1 MKISLILKHQAVK
14 TIPAAFLGMALL
26 FPLSVRAE
34 GMTADEMLF
43 HSALAAGK
51 DDGAAAEQVEE
62 KSDTGENLILLT
74 WQEDPES
81 VRYEVEIFRGLPENL
96 DRNSPLEQHLY
107 DNQRIYS
114 NQVLVDLSAF
124 PPGEAPLYW
133 RVRPIDANWQGMGPF
148 SSPMEVRSTMKV
160 VKRNA
165 PYPHV
170 YRPGNGST
178 LLYPVYSYAGNPGAA
193 KYEVEVTDAYP
204 ENTEGT
210 APSKYCVFSKTTTLS
225 NVYDDNPRI
234 GTFYWRVRGMDEN
247 GNPVGIWSLPEK
259 VRTNPEE
266 HFEVGI
272 FGDSI
277 TQGGGHLYHSPADM
291 AYSYVTYLDFP
302 AVNMGRSGD
311 TTEMMEDR
319 FERDVLPFHVKY
331 LLIMGGIND
340 LRMGA
345 DPQKVIGHLEAIQKK
360 CLEHH
365 IIPILLTIVPI
376 NPENIQKYYGDV
388 TYSGWKESVETV
400 NSWIRSQPH
409 IDTAAPFA
417 DYPVMPG
424 ELAMDGIHG
433 DWNAKQMIAGEIN
446 RHMDEFRK

>member
-1 MKISLILKHQAVK
+1 MKSVYAAALAAFCILLS
-14 TIPAAFLGMALL
+14 IPAAGQ
-26 FPLSVRAE
+26 AE
-34 GMTADEMLF
+34 TASPAPSSYEN
-43 HSALAAGK
+43 SALAAGK
-51 DDGAAAEQVEE
+51 ADGPTDSPAVQEE
-62 KSDTGENLILLT
+62 SKEKLVLLT
-74 WQEDPES
+74 WQDDPES
-81 VRYEVEIFRGLPENL
+81 VRYEVEIFRGLPSDL
-96 DRNSPLEQHLY
+96 DRNQPLEDHLY

-114 NQVLVDLSAF
+114 NKVLVDLSQF
-124 PPGEAPLYW
+124 PDGPEPLYW
-133 RVRPIDANWQGMGPF
+133 RVRPIDANWEGMGPF
-148 SSPMEVRSTMKV
+148 SSPMEVRSTMKPV
-160 VKRNA
+160 SRNA
-165 PYPHV
+165 PYPNV

-193 KYEVEVTDAYP
+193 KYEVEVTSAYP
-204 ENTEGT
+204 ENTDGT
-210 APSKYCVFSKTTTLS
+210 APSKYRVFSKITSLS

-234 GTFYWRVRGMDEN
+234 GTFYWRVRGLDEN
-247 GNPVGIWSLPEK
+247 GNAVGIWSMPEK

-266 HFEVGI
+266 HFDVGI
-272 FGDSI
+272 YGDSI

-319 FERDVLPFHVKY
+319 FDHDVLPFHVKY

-345 DPQKVIGHLEAIQKK
+345 DPNKVIGHLEAIRKK
-360 CLEHH
+360 CIEHH
-365 IIPILLTIVPI
+365 IVPILLTIVPI

-388 TYSGWKESVETV
+388 TYSGWQESVKIV
-400 NSWIRSQPH
+400 NDYIRSQPH

-417 DYPVMPG
+417 DYPVMPS

-446 RHMDEFRK
+446 RHIGEFIKK

>member
-1 MKISLILKHQAVK
+1 MSLQISKKFSGILL
-14 TIPAAFLGMALL
+14 TALL
-26 FPLSVRAE
+26 AGALTLPAFAE
-34 GMTADEMLF
+34 EGNIEDLLLQ
-43 HSALAAGK
+43 SALAAGREE
-51 DDGAAAEQVEE
+51 GAVPAQAEE
-62 KSDTGENLILLT
+62 KAGPQEKLILLT

-96 DRNSPLEQHLY
+96 DRNSPVENHLY
-107 DNQRIYS
+107 DNQRIYT
-114 NQVLVDLSAF
+114 NQVLVDLAAF

-148 SSPMEVRSTMKV
+148 SSPMEVRSTMKPV
-160 VKRNA
+160 NRNA

-170 YRPGNGST
+170 YHPGNGST

-193 KYEVEVTDAYP
+193 SYEVEVTDRYP
-204 ENTEGT
+204 ENPDGT
-210 APSKYCVFSKTTTLS
+210 APSKYRVFSKTTTLS

-247 GNPVGIWSLPEK
+247 GNPLGIWSLPEK

-319 FERDVLPFHVKY
+319 FDRDVLPFHVKY

-345 DPQKVIGHLEAIQKK
+345 DPQKVIGHLETIRKK
-360 CLEHH
+360 CEEHH
-365 IIPILLTIVPI
+365 IVPILLTIVPI

-388 TYSGWKESVETV
+388 TYSGWKESVDTV
-400 NSWIRSQPH
+400 NSWIRTQPH

-417 DYPVMPG
+417 DYSVMPG

-446 RHMDEFRK
+446 RHMGEFRK

>member
-1 MKISLILKHQAVK
+1 MNLQISKKLSGILLSALLAGAL
-14 TIPAAFLGMALL
+14 TIPAFAEEGNIEDLL
-26 FPLSVRAE
+26 LQ
-34 GMTADEMLF
+34 
-43 HSALAAGK
+43 SALAAGREE
-51 DDGAAAEQVEE
+51 GAVPAQAEE
-62 KSDTGENLILLT
+62 KAGPQEKLILLT

-96 DRNSPLEQHLY
+96 DRNSPVENHLY
-107 DNQRIYS
+107 DNQRIYT
-114 NQVLVDLSAF
+114 NQVLVDLAAF

-148 SSPMEVRSTMKV
+148 SSPMEVRSTMKPV
-160 VKRNA
+160 SRNA

-170 YRPGNGST
+170 YHPGNGST

-193 KYEVEVTDAYP
+193 SYEVEVTDRYP
-204 ENTEGT
+204 ENPDGT
-210 APSKYCVFSKTTTLS
+210 APSQYRVFSKTTTLS

-247 GNPVGIWSLPEK
+247 GNPLGIWSLPEK

-319 FERDVLPFHVKY
+319 FDRDVLPFHVKY

-345 DPQKVIGHLEAIQKK
+345 DPQKVIGHLEAIRKK
-360 CLEHH
+360 CEEHH
-365 IIPILLTIVPI
+365 IVPILLTIVPI

-388 TYSGWKESVETV
+388 TYSGWKESVDTV
-400 NSWIRSQPH
+400 NSWIRTQPH

-417 DYPVMPG
+417 DYSVMPG

-446 RHMDEFRK
+446 RHMGEFRK

>member
-1 MKISLILKHQAVK
+1 MSLQISKKFSGIL
-14 TIPAAFLGMALL
+14 LSALL
-26 FPLSVRAE
+26 AGALTFPAFAE
-34 GMTADEMLF
+34 EGNIEDLLLQ
-43 HSALAAGK
+43 SALAAGREE
-51 DDGAAAEQVEE
+51 GALPAQAEE
-62 KSDTGENLILLT
+62 KAGPQEKLILLT

-96 DRNSPLEQHLY
+96 DRNSPVENHLY
-107 DNQRIYS
+107 DNQRIYT
-114 NQVLVDLSAF
+114 NQVLVDLTAF

-148 SSPMEVRSTMKV
+148 SSPMEVRSTMKPV
-160 VKRNA
+160 SRNA

-170 YRPGNGST
+170 YHPGNGST

-193 KYEVEVTDAYP
+193 SYEVEVTDRYP
-204 ENTEGT
+204 ENPDGT
-210 APSKYCVFSKTTTLS
+210 APSKYRVFSKTTTLS

-247 GNPVGIWSLPEK
+247 GNPLGIWSLPEK

-319 FERDVLPFHVKY
+319 FDRDVLPFHVKY

-345 DPQKVIGHLEAIQKK
+345 DPQKVIGHLEAIRKK
-360 CLEHH
+360 CEEHH
-365 IIPILLTIVPI
+365 IVPILLTIVPI

-388 TYSGWKESVETV
+388 TYSGWKESVDTV
-400 NSWIRSQPH
+400 NSWIRTQPH

-417 DYPVMPG
+417 DYSVMPG

-446 RHMDEFRK
+446 RHMGEFRK

>member
-1 MKISLILKHQAVK
+1 MNLQISKKFSGILLSALLAGTL
-14 TIPAAFLGMALL
+14 TIPAFAEEGNIEDLL
-26 FPLSVRAE
+26 LQ
-34 GMTADEMLF
+34 
-43 HSALAAGK
+43 SALAAGREE
-51 DDGAAAEQVEE
+51 GAVPAQAEE
-62 KSDTGENLILLT
+62 KAGPQEKLILLT

-96 DRNSPLEQHLY
+96 DRNSPVENHLY
-107 DNQRIYS
+107 DNQRIYT
-114 NQVLVDLSAF
+114 NQVLVDLAAF

-148 SSPMEVRSTMKV
+148 SSPMEVRSTMEPV
-160 VKRNA
+160 SRNA

-170 YRPGNGST
+170 YHPGNGST

-193 KYEVEVTDAYP
+193 SYEVEVTDRYP
-204 ENTEGT
+204 ENPDGT
-210 APSKYCVFSKTTTLS
+210 APSKYRVFSKTTTLS

-247 GNPVGIWSLPEK
+247 GNPLGIWSLPEK

-319 FERDVLPFHVKY
+319 FDRDVLPFHVKY

-345 DPQKVIGHLEAIQKK
+345 DPQKVIGHLEAIRKK
-360 CLEHH
+360 CEEHH
-365 IIPILLTIVPI
+365 IVPILLTIVPI

-388 TYSGWKESVETV
+388 TYSGWKESVDTV
-400 NSWIRSQPH
+400 NSWIRTQPH

-417 DYPVMPG
+417 DYSVMPG

-446 RHMDEFRK
+446 RHMGEFRK

>member
-1 MKISLILKHQAVK
+1 MKFLISSKNSGILL
-14 TIPAAFLGMALL
+14 AAALL
-26 FPLSVRAE
+26 AGALSLPVSAE
-34 GMTADEMLF
+34 EGNIEEMLF
-43 HSALAAGK
+43 KSALAAGR
-51 DDGAAAEQVEE
+51 EE
-62 KSDTGENLILLT
+62 GENPISEEPVSPKENLILLT

-81 VRYEVEIFRGLPENL
+81 VRYEVEIFRGLPDNL
-96 DRNSPLEQHLY
+96 DRNEPVENHLY
-107 DNQRIYS
+107 DNRRIYS

-133 RVRPIDANWQGMGPF
+133 RVRPIDADWQGMGPF
-148 SSPMEVRSTMKV
+148 SSPMEVRSTMKKV
-160 VKRNA
+160 TRNA

-193 KYEVEVTDAYP
+193 KYEVEVTGAYP
-204 ENTEGT
+204 ENPDSSE
-210 APSKYCVFSKTTTLS
+210 PSQYRVFSKVTTLS

-259 VRTNPEE
+259 VRTNPDE

-319 FERDVLPFHVKY
+319 FDRDVLPFHVKY

-345 DPQKVIGHLEAIQKK
+345 DPDKVIHHLEAIRKK
-360 CLEHH
+360 CIDHH
-365 IIPILLTIVPI
+365 IVPILLTIVPI

-388 TYSGWKESVETV
+388 TYSGWKESVDTV
-400 NSWIRSQPH
+400 NSWIRTQPH

-446 RHMDEFRK
+446 RHMGEFMK

>member
-1 MKISLILKHQAVK
+1 MKFLISSKNSGILL
-14 TIPAAFLGMALL
+14 AAALL
-26 FPLSVRAE
+26 AGALSLPVSAE
-34 GMTADEMLF
+34 EGNIEEMLF
-43 HSALAAGK
+43 KSALAAGR
-51 DDGAAAEQVEE
+51 EE
-62 KSDTGENLILLT
+62 GENPISEEPVSPKENLILLT

-81 VRYEVEIFRGLPENL
+81 VRYEVEIFRGLPDNL
-96 DRNSPLEQHLY
+96 DRNEPVENHLY
-107 DNQRIYS
+107 DNRRIYS

-133 RVRPIDANWQGMGPF
+133 RVRPIDADWQGMGPF
-148 SSPMEVRSTMKV
+148 SSPMEVRSTMKKV
-160 VKRNA
+160 TRNA

-178 LLYPVYSYAGNPGAA
+178 LLYPVYSYAGNPGAV
-193 KYEVEVTDAYP
+193 KYEVEVTDQYP
-204 ENTEGT
+204 ENRDDTE
-210 APSKYCVFSKTTTLS
+210 PSKYRVFSKVTTLS

-247 GNPVGIWSLPEK
+247 GNPLGIWSLPEK
-259 VRTNPEE
+259 VRTNPDE

-319 FERDVLPFHVKY
+319 FDRDVLPFHVKY

-345 DPQKVIGHLEAIQKK
+345 DPDKVIHHLEAIRKK
-360 CLEHH
+360 CIDHH
-365 IIPILLTIVPI
+365 IVPILLTIVPI

-388 TYSGWKESVETV
+388 TYSGWKESVDTV
-400 NSWIRSQPH
+400 NSWIRTQPH

-446 RHMDEFRK
+446 RHMGEFMK

>member
-1 MKISLILKHQAVK
+1 MKSVYAAALAAFCILLS
-14 TIPAAFLGMALL
+14 IPAAGQAETA
-26 FPLSVRAE
+26 FPAPSSYE
-34 GMTADEMLF
+34 N
-43 HSALAAGK
+43 SALAAGK
-51 DDGAAAEQVEE
+51 ADGPTDSPTVREE
-62 KSDTGENLILLT
+62 SKEKLVLLT
-74 WQEDPES
+74 WQDDPES
-81 VRYEVEIFRGLPENL
+81 VRYEVEIFRGLPSDL
-96 DRNSPLEQHLY
+96 DRNQPLEDHLY

-114 NQVLVDLSAF
+114 NKVLVDLSQF
-124 PPGEAPLYW
+124 PDGPEPLYW
-133 RVRPIDANWQGMGPF
+133 RVRPIDANWEGMGPF
-148 SSPMEVRSTMKV
+148 SSPMEVRSTMKPV
-160 VKRNA
+160 SRNA
-165 PYPHV
+165 PYPNV

-193 KYEVEVTDAYP
+193 KYEVEVTSAYP

-210 APSKYCVFSKTTTLS
+210 APSKYRVFSKITSLS

-234 GTFYWRVRGMDEN
+234 GTFYWRVRGLDEN
-247 GNPVGIWSLPEK
+247 GNAVGIWSMPEK

-266 HFEVGI
+266 HFDVGI
-272 FGDSI
+272 YGDSI

-319 FERDVLPFHVKY
+319 FDHDVLPFHVKY

-345 DPQKVIGHLEAIQKK
+345 DPNKVIGHLEAIRKK
-360 CLEHH
+360 CIEHH
-365 IIPILLTIVPI
+365 ITPILLTIVPI

-388 TYSGWKESVETV
+388 TYSGWQESVKIV
-400 NSWIRSQPH
+400 NDYIKSQPH

-417 DYPVMPG
+417 DYPVMPS

-446 RHMDEFRK
+446 RHIGEFIKK

>member
-1 MKISLILKHQAVK
+1 MSLQISKKFSGILL
-14 TIPAAFLGMALL
+14 TALL
-26 FPLSVRAE
+26 AGALTFPAFAE
-34 GMTADEMLF
+34 EGNIEDLLLQ
-43 HSALAAGK
+43 SALAAGREEG
-51 DDGAAAEQVEE
+51 DVPVQAEE
-62 KSDTGENLILLT
+62 KAGPQEKLILLT

-96 DRNSPLEQHLY
+96 DRNSPVENHLY
-107 DNQRIYS
+107 DNQRIYT
-114 NQVLVDLSAF
+114 NQVLVDLAAF

-148 SSPMEVRSTMKV
+148 SSPMEVRSTMKPV
-160 VKRNA
+160 SRNA

-170 YRPGNGST
+170 YHPGNGST

-193 KYEVEVTDAYP
+193 SYEVEVTDRYP
-204 ENTEGT
+204 ENPDGT
-210 APSKYCVFSKTTTLS
+210 APSKFRVFSKTTTLS

-247 GNPVGIWSLPEK
+247 GNPLGIWSLPEK

-319 FERDVLPFHVKY
+319 FDRDVLPFHVKY

-345 DPQKVIGHLEAIQKK
+345 DPQKVIGHLEAIRKK
-360 CLEHH
+360 CEEHH
-365 IIPILLTIVPI
+365 IVPILLTIVPI

-388 TYSGWKESVETV
+388 TYSGWKESVDTV
-400 NSWIRSQPH
+400 NSWIRTQPH

-417 DYPVMPG
+417 DYSVMPG

-446 RHMDEFRK
+446 RHMGEFRK

>member
-1 MKISLILKHQAVK
+1 MKSVYAAALAAFCILLS
-14 TIPAAFLGMALL
+14 IPAAGQAETA
-26 FPLSVRAE
+26 FPAPSSYE
-34 GMTADEMLF
+34 N
-43 HSALAAGK
+43 SALAAGK
-51 DDGAAAEQVEE
+51 ADGPTDSPGVREE
-62 KSDTGENLILLT
+62 SKEKLVLLT
-74 WQEDPES
+74 WQDDPES
-81 VRYEVEIFRGLPENL
+81 VRYEVEIFRGLPSDL
-96 DRNSPLEQHLY
+96 DRNQPLEDHLY

-114 NQVLVDLSAF
+114 NKVLVDLSQF
-124 PPGEAPLYW
+124 PDGPEPLYW
-133 RVRPIDANWQGMGPF
+133 RVRPIDANWEGMGPF
-148 SSPMEVRSTMKV
+148 SSPMEVRSTMKPV
-160 VKRNA
+160 SRNA
-165 PYPHV
+165 PYPNV

-193 KYEVEVTDAYP
+193 KYEVEVTSAYP
-204 ENTEGT
+204 ENTKGT
-210 APSKYCVFSKTTTLS
+210 APSKYRVFSKITSLS

-234 GTFYWRVRGMDEN
+234 GTFYWRVRGLDEN
-247 GNPVGIWSLPEK
+247 GNAVGIWSMPEK

-266 HFEVGI
+266 HFDVGI
-272 FGDSI
+272 YGDSI

-319 FERDVLPFHVKY
+319 FDHDVLPFHVKY

-345 DPQKVIGHLEAIQKK
+345 DPNKVIGHLEAIRKK
-360 CLEHH
+360 CIEHH
-365 IIPILLTIVPI
+365 ITPILLTIVPI

-388 TYSGWKESVETV
+388 TYSGWQESVKIV
-400 NSWIRSQPH
+400 NDYIKSQPH

-417 DYPVMPG
+417 DYPVMPS

-446 RHMDEFRK
+446 RHIGEFIKK

>member
-1 MKISLILKHQAVK
+1 MKSLIGKNSSK
-14 TIPAAFLGMALL
+14 IIAAALL
-26 FPLSVRAE
+26 ALSFSLPVSAQDGSIE
-34 GMTADEMLF
+34 DQLLQ
-43 HSALAAGK
+43 SALAAGREE
-51 DDGAAAEQVEE
+51 GALPSQMEE
-62 KSDTGENLILLT
+62 KAGEQEKLILLT

-96 DRNSPLEQHLY
+96 DRNSPVENHLY
-107 DNQRIYS
+107 DNQRIYT
-114 NQVLVDLSAF
+114 NQVLVDLSTF

-133 RVRPIDANWQGMGPF
+133 RVRPIDANCEGMGPF
-148 SSPMEVRSTMKV
+148 SSPMEVRSTMKPIT
-160 VKRNA
+160 RNA

-178 LLYPVYSYAGNPGAA
+178 LLYPVYSYAGNPGAV
-193 KYEVEVTDAYP
+193 KYEVEVTDQYP
-204 ENTEGT
+204 ENRDGTE
-210 APSKYCVFSKTTTLS
+210 PSKYRVFSKETTLS

-247 GNPVGIWSLPEK
+247 GNPLGIWSLPEK

-311 TTEMMEDR
+311 TTEIMEDR
-319 FERDVLPFHVKY
+319 FDRDVLPFHVKY

-345 DPQKVIGHLEAIQKK
+345 DPQKVIGHLEAIRKK
-360 CLEHH
+360 CIEHH
-365 IIPILLTIVPI
+365 IVPILLTLPPI
-376 NPENIQKYYGDV
+376 NPSSIDKVFHEP
-388 TYSGWKESVETV
+388 TAEGWEEAFRKV
-400 NSWIRSQPH
+400 NAFIRTQPH
-409 IDTAAPFA
+409 IDTAAAFLY
-417 DYPVMPG
+417 DNLMP
-424 ELAMDGIHG
+424 EYLALDGLHG
-433 DWNAKQMIAGEIN
+433 DVEAKKRMADMIN
-446 RHMDEFRK
+446 RHIGEFVK

>member
-1 MKISLILKHQAVK
+1 MKSVYAAALAAFCILLS
-14 TIPAAFLGMALL
+14 IPAAGQAETA
-26 FPLSVRAE
+26 FPAPSSYE
-34 GMTADEMLF
+34 N
-43 HSALAAGK
+43 SALAAGK
-51 DDGAAAEQVEE
+51 ADGPTDSPGVREE
-62 KSDTGENLILLT
+62 SKEKLVLLT
-74 WQEDPES
+74 WQDDPES
-81 VRYEVEIFRGLPENL
+81 VRYEVEIFRGLPSDL
-96 DRNSPLEQHLY
+96 DRNQPLEDHLY

-114 NQVLVDLSAF
+114 NKVLVDLSQF
-124 PPGEAPLYW
+124 PDGPEPLYW
-133 RVRPIDANWQGMGPF
+133 RVRPIDANWEGMGPF
-148 SSPMEVRSTMKV
+148 SSPMEVRSTMKPV
-160 VKRNA
+160 SRNA
-165 PYPHV
+165 PYPNV

-193 KYEVEVTDAYP
+193 KYEVEVTSAYP

-210 APSKYCVFSKTTTLS
+210 APSKYRVFSKITSLS

-234 GTFYWRVRGMDEN
+234 GTFYWRVRGLDEN
-247 GNPVGIWSLPEK
+247 GNAVGIWSMPEK

-266 HFEVGI
+266 HFDVGI

-319 FERDVLPFHVKY
+319 FDRDVLPFHVKY

-345 DPQKVIGHLEAIQKK
+345 DPQKVIGHLEAIRKK
-360 CLEHH
+360 CIEHH
-365 IIPILLTIVPI
+365 IVPILLTIVPI

-388 TYSGWKESVETV
+388 TYSGWKESVDTV
-400 NSWIRSQPH
+400 NSWIRTQPH

-446 RHMDEFRK
+446 RHIGEFMK

>member
-1 MKISLILKHQAVK
+1 MKSLTGKNPSKI
-14 TIPAAFLGMALL
+14 IAAALL
-26 FPLSVRAE
+26 ALSFSLPVSAQDGSIE
-34 GMTADEMLF
+34 DQLLQ
-43 HSALAAGK
+43 SALAAGREE
-51 DDGAAAEQVEE
+51 GAPPSQIEE
-62 KSDTGENLILLT
+62 KTGPQEKLILLT

-96 DRNSPLEQHLY
+96 DRNSPVENHLY
-107 DNQRIYS
+107 DNQRIYT
-114 NQVLVDLSAF
+114 NQVLVDLSTF

-133 RVRPIDANWQGMGPF
+133 RVRPIDANWEGMGPF
-148 SSPMEVRSTMKV
+148 SSPMEVRSTMKPIT
-160 VKRNA
+160 RNA

-178 LLYPVYSYAGNPGAA
+178 LLYPVYSYAGNPGAV
-193 KYEVEVTDAYP
+193 KYEVEVTDHRDG
-204 ENTEGT
+204 TE
-210 APSKYCVFSKTTTLS
+210 PSKYRVFSKETTLS

-247 GNPVGIWSLPEK
+247 GNPLGIWSLPEK

-319 FERDVLPFHVKY
+319 FDRDVLPFHVKY

-345 DPQKVIGHLEAIQKK
+345 DPQKVIGHLETIRKK
-360 CLEHH
+360 CIEHH
-365 IIPILLTIVPI
+365 IVPILLTIVPI

-388 TYSGWKESVETV
+388 TYSGWKESVDTV
-400 NSWIRSQPH
+400 NSWIRTQPH

-446 RHMDEFRK
+446 RHMGEFMK

>member
-1 MKISLILKHQAVK
+1 MSLQISKKFSEIL
-14 TIPAAFLGMALL
+14 LSALL
-26 FPLSVRAE
+26 AGALTLPAFAE
-34 GMTADEMLF
+34 EGNIEDLLLQ
-43 HSALAAGK
+43 SALAAGREE
-51 DDGAAAEQVEE
+51 GAVPAQAEE
-62 KSDTGENLILLT
+62 KAGPQEKLILLT

-81 VRYEVEIFRGLPENL
+81 VRYEVEIFQGLPENL
-96 DRNSPLEQHLY
+96 DRNSPVENHLY
-107 DNQRIYS
+107 DNQRIYT
-114 NQVLVDLSAF
+114 NQVLVDLAAF

-148 SSPMEVRSTMKV
+148 SSPMEVRSTMKPV
-160 VKRNA
+160 SRNA

-170 YRPGNGST
+170 YHPGNGST

-193 KYEVEVTDAYP
+193 SYEVEVTNRYP
-204 ENTEGT
+204 ENPDGT
-210 APSKYCVFSKTTTLS
+210 APSKYRVFSKTTTLS

-247 GNPVGIWSLPEK
+247 GNPLGIWSLPEK

-291 AYSYVTYLDFP
+291 AYSYVTYLNFP

-319 FERDVLPFHVKY
+319 FDRDVLPFHVKY

-345 DPQKVIGHLEAIQKK
+345 DPQKVIGHLEAIRKK
-360 CLEHH
+360 CEEHH
-365 IIPILLTIVPI
+365 IVPILLTIVPI

-388 TYSGWKESVETV
+388 TYSGWKESVDTV
-400 NSWIRSQPH
+400 NSWIRTQPH

-417 DYPVMPG
+417 DYSVMPG

-446 RHMDEFRK
+446 RHMGEFRK

>member
-1 MKISLILKHQAVK
+1 MSLQISKKFSGIL
-14 TIPAAFLGMALL
+14 LSALL
-26 FPLSVRAE
+26 AGALTFPAFAE
-34 GMTADEMLF
+34 EGNIEDLLLQ
-43 HSALAAGK
+43 SALVAGREEG
-51 DDGAAAEQVEE
+51 DVPVQAEE
-62 KSDTGENLILLT
+62 KAGPQEKLILLT

-96 DRNSPLEQHLY
+96 DRNSPVENHLY
-107 DNQRIYS
+107 DNQRIYT
-114 NQVLVDLSAF
+114 NQVLVDLAAF

-148 SSPMEVRSTMKV
+148 SSPMEVRSTMKPV
-160 VKRNA
+160 SRNA

-170 YRPGNGST
+170 YHPGNGST

-193 KYEVEVTDAYP
+193 SYEVEVTDRYP
-204 ENTEGT
+204 ENPDGT
-210 APSKYCVFSKTTTLS
+210 APSKYRVFSKTTTLS

-247 GNPVGIWSLPEK
+247 GNPLGIWSLPEK

-319 FERDVLPFHVKY
+319 FDRDVLPFHVKY

-345 DPQKVIGHLEAIQKK
+345 DPQKVIGHLEAIRKK
-360 CLEHH
+360 CEEHH
-365 IIPILLTIVPI
+365 IVPILLTIVPI

-388 TYSGWKESVETV
+388 TYSGWKESVDTV
-400 NSWIRSQPH
+400 NSWIRTQPH

-417 DYPVMPG
+417 DYSVMPG

-446 RHMDEFRK
+446 RHMGEFRK

>member
-1 MKISLILKHQAVK
+1 MSLQISKKLSGILLSALLAGAL
-14 TIPAAFLGMALL
+14 TIPAFAEEGNIEDLL
-26 FPLSVRAE
+26 LQ
-34 GMTADEMLF
+34 
-43 HSALAAGK
+43 SALAAGREE
-51 DDGAAAEQVEE
+51 GAVPAQAEE
-62 KSDTGENLILLT
+62 KAGPQEKLILLT

-96 DRNSPLEQHLY
+96 DRNSPVENHLY
-107 DNQRIYS
+107 DNQRIYT
-114 NQVLVDLSAF
+114 NQVLVDLAAF

-148 SSPMEVRSTMKV
+148 SSPMEVRSTMKPV
-160 VKRNA
+160 SRNA

-170 YRPGNGST
+170 YHPGNGST

-193 KYEVEVTDAYP
+193 SYEVEVTDRYP
-204 ENTEGT
+204 ENPDGT
-210 APSKYCVFSKTTTLS
+210 APSKYRVFSKTTTLS

-247 GNPVGIWSLPEK
+247 GNPLGIWSLPEK

-319 FERDVLPFHVKY
+319 FDRDVLPFHVKY

-345 DPQKVIGHLEAIQKK
+345 DPQKVIGHLEAIRKK
-360 CLEHH
+360 CEEHH
-365 IIPILLTIVPI
+365 IVPILLTIVPI

-388 TYSGWKESVETV
+388 TYSGWKESVDTV
-400 NSWIRSQPH
+400 NSWIRTQPH

-417 DYPVMPG
+417 DYSVMPG

-446 RHMDEFRK
+446 RHMGEFRK

>member
-1 MKISLILKHQAVK
+1 MNLQISKKFSGIL
-14 TIPAAFLGMALL
+14 LSALL
-26 FPLSVRAE
+26 AGALTLPAFAE
-34 GMTADEMLF
+34 EGNIEDLLLQ
-43 HSALAAGK
+43 SALAAGREE
-51 DDGAAAEQVEE
+51 GAVPAQTEE
-62 KSDTGENLILLT
+62 KAGPQEKLILLT

-96 DRNSPLEQHLY
+96 DRNSPVENRLY
-107 DNQRIYS
+107 DNQRIYT
-114 NQVLVDLSAF
+114 NQVLVDLAAF

-148 SSPMEVRSTMKV
+148 SSPMEVRSTMKPV
-160 VKRNA
+160 SRNA

-170 YRPGNGST
+170 YHPGNGST

-193 KYEVEVTDAYP
+193 SYEVEVTDRYP
-204 ENTEGT
+204 ENPDGT
-210 APSKYCVFSKTTTLS
+210 APSKYRVFSKTTTLS

-247 GNPVGIWSLPEK
+247 GTPLGIWSLPEK

-319 FERDVLPFHVKY
+319 FDRDVLPFHVKY

-345 DPQKVIGHLEAIQKK
+345 DPQKVIGHLEAIRKK
-360 CLEHH
+360 CEEHH
-365 IIPILLTIVPI
+365 IVPILLTIVPI

-388 TYSGWKESVETV
+388 TYSGWKESVDTV
-400 NSWIRSQPH
+400 NSWIRTQPH

-417 DYPVMPG
+417 DYSVMPG

-446 RHMDEFRK
+446 RHMGEFRK

>member
-1 MKISLILKHQAVK
+1 MKFLISSKNSGILL
-14 TIPAAFLGMALL
+14 AAALL
-26 FPLSVRAE
+26 AGALSLPVSAE
-34 GMTADEMLF
+34 EGNIEEMLF
-43 HSALAAGK
+43 KSALAAGR
-51 DDGAAAEQVEE
+51 EE
-62 KSDTGENLILLT
+62 GENPVSEEPVSPKENLILLT

-81 VRYEVEIFRGLPENL
+81 VRYEVEIFRGLPDNL
-96 DRNSPLEQHLY
+96 DRNEPVENHLY
-107 DNQRIYS
+107 DNRRIYS

-133 RVRPIDANWQGMGPF
+133 RVRPIDADWQGMGPF
-148 SSPMEVRSTMKV
+148 SSPMEVRSTMKKV
-160 VKRNA
+160 TRNA

-170 YRPGNGST
+170 YSPGNGST

-193 KYEVEVTDAYP
+193 KYEVEVTGAYP
-204 ENTEGT
+204 ENPDSSE
-210 APSKYCVFSKTTTLS
+210 PSKYRVFSKVTTLS

-259 VRTNPEE
+259 VRTNPDE

-319 FERDVLPFHVKY
+319 FDRDVLPFHVKY

-345 DPQKVIGHLEAIQKK
+345 DPDKVIHHLEAIRKK
-360 CLEHH
+360 CIDHH
-365 IIPILLTIVPI
+365 IVPILLTIVPI

-388 TYSGWKESVETV
+388 TYSGWKESVDTV
-400 NSWIRSQPH
+400 NSWIRTQPH

-446 RHMDEFRK
+446 RHMGEFMK

>member
-1 MKISLILKHQAVK
+1 MNLQISKKFSGILLSALLAGTL
-14 TIPAAFLGMALL
+14 TIPAFAEEGNIEDLL
-26 FPLSVRAE
+26 LQ
-34 GMTADEMLF
+34 
-43 HSALAAGK
+43 SALAAGREE
-51 DDGAAAEQVEE
+51 GAVPAQAEE
-62 KSDTGENLILLT
+62 KAGPQEKLILLT

-96 DRNSPLEQHLY
+96 DRNSPVENHLY
-107 DNQRIYS
+107 DNQRIYT
-114 NQVLVDLSAF
+114 NQVLVDLAAF

-148 SSPMEVRSTMKV
+148 SSPMEVRSTMKPV
-160 VKRNA
+160 SRNA

-170 YRPGNGST
+170 YHPGNGST

-193 KYEVEVTDAYP
+193 SYEVEVTDRYP
-204 ENTEGT
+204 ENPDGT
-210 APSKYCVFSKTTTLS
+210 APSKYRVFSKTTTLS

-247 GNPVGIWSLPEK
+247 GNSLGIWSLPEK

-319 FERDVLPFHVKY
+319 FDRDVLPFHVKY

-345 DPQKVIGHLEAIQKK
+345 DPQKVIGHLEAIRKK
-360 CLEHH
+360 CEEHH
-365 IIPILLTIVPI
+365 IVPILLTIVPI

-388 TYSGWKESVETV
+388 TYSGWKESVDTV
-400 NSWIRSQPH
+400 NSWIRTQPH

-417 DYPVMPG
+417 DYSVMPG

-446 RHMDEFRK
+446 RHMGEFRK

>member
-1 MKISLILKHQAVK
+1 MKFLISSKNSGILL
-14 TIPAAFLGMALL
+14 AAALL
-26 FPLSVRAE
+26 AGALSLPVSAE
-34 GMTADEMLF
+34 EGNIEEMLF
-43 HSALAAGK
+43 KSALAAGR
-51 DDGAAAEQVEE
+51 EE
-62 KSDTGENLILLT
+62 GENPVSEEPVSPKENLILLT

-81 VRYEVEIFRGLPENL
+81 VRYEVEIFRGLPDNL
-96 DRNSPLEQHLY
+96 DRNEPVENHLY
-107 DNQRIYS
+107 DNRRIYS

-133 RVRPIDANWQGMGPF
+133 RVRPIDADWQGMGPF
-148 SSPMEVRSTMKV
+148 SSPMEVRSTMKKV
-160 VKRNA
+160 TRNA

-193 KYEVEVTDAYP
+193 KYEVEVTGAYP
-204 ENTEGT
+204 ENPDSSE
-210 APSKYCVFSKTTTLS
+210 PSKYRVFSKVTTLS

-259 VRTNPEE
+259 VRTNPDE

-319 FERDVLPFHVKY
+319 FDRDVLPFHVKY

-345 DPQKVIGHLEAIQKK
+345 DPDKVIHHLEAIRKK
-360 CLEHH
+360 CIDHH
-365 IIPILLTIVPI
+365 IVPILLTIVPI

-388 TYSGWKESVETV
+388 TYSGWKESVDTV
-400 NSWIRSQPH
+400 NSWIRTQPH

-446 RHMDEFRK
+446 RHMGEFMK

>member
-1 MKISLILKHQAVK
+1 MSLQISKKFSGILLTAILAGAL
-14 TIPAAFLGMALL
+14 TFPAFAEEGNIEDLL
-26 FPLSVRAE
+26 LQ
-34 GMTADEMLF
+34 
-43 HSALAAGK
+43 SALAAGREE
-51 DDGAAAEQVEE
+51 GALPAQAEE
-62 KSDTGENLILLT
+62 KAGPQEKLILLT

-96 DRNSPLEQHLY
+96 DRNSPVENHLY
-107 DNQRIYS
+107 DNQRIYT
-114 NQVLVDLSAF
+114 NQVLVDLAAF

-148 SSPMEVRSTMKV
+148 SSPLEVRSTMKPV
-160 VKRNA
+160 SRNA

-170 YRPGNGST
+170 YHPGNGST

-193 KYEVEVTDAYP
+193 SYEVEVTDRYP
-204 ENTEGT
+204 ENPDGT
-210 APSKYCVFSKTTTLS
+210 APSKYRVFSKTTTLS

-247 GNPVGIWSLPEK
+247 GNPLGIWSLPEK

-319 FERDVLPFHVKY
+319 FDRDVLPFHVKY

-345 DPQKVIGHLEAIQKK
+345 DPQKVIGHLEAIRKK
-360 CLEHH
+360 CEEHH
-365 IIPILLTIVPI
+365 IVPILLTIVPI

-388 TYSGWKESVETV
+388 TYSGWKESVDTV
-400 NSWIRSQPH
+400 NSWIRTQPH

-417 DYPVMPG
+417 DYSVMPG

-446 RHMDEFRK
+446 RHMGEFRK

>member
-1 MKISLILKHQAVK
+1 MKSVYAAALAAFCILLS
-14 TIPAAFLGMALL
+14 IPAAGQ
-26 FPLSVRAE
+26 AE
-34 GMTADEMLF
+34 TASPAPSSYEN
-43 HSALAAGK
+43 SALAAGK
-51 DDGAAAEQVEE
+51 ADGPTDSPTVREE
-62 KSDTGENLILLT
+62 SKEKLVLLT
-74 WQEDPES
+74 WQDDPES
-81 VRYEVEIFRGLPENL
+81 VRYEVEIFRGLPSDL
-96 DRNSPLEQHLY
+96 DRNQPLEDHLY

-114 NQVLVDLSAF
+114 NKVLVDLSQF
-124 PPGEAPLYW
+124 PDGPEPLYW
-133 RVRPIDANWQGMGPF
+133 RVRPIDANWEGMGPF
-148 SSPMEVRSTMKV
+148 SSPMEVRSTMKPV
-160 VKRNA
+160 SRNA
-165 PYPHV
+165 PYPNV

-193 KYEVEVTDAYP
+193 KYEVEVTSAYP

-210 APSKYCVFSKTTTLS
+210 APSKYRVFSKITSLS

-234 GTFYWRVRGMDEN
+234 GTFYWRVRGLDEN
-247 GNPVGIWSLPEK
+247 GNAVGIWSMPEK

-266 HFEVGI
+266 HFDVGI
-272 FGDSI
+272 YGDSI

-319 FERDVLPFHVKY
+319 FDHDVLPFHVKY

-345 DPQKVIGHLEAIQKK
+345 DPNKVIGHLEAIRKK
-360 CLEHH
+360 CIEHH
-365 IIPILLTIVPI
+365 ITPILLTIVPI

-388 TYSGWKESVETV
+388 TYSGWQESVKIV
-400 NSWIRSQPH
+400 NDYIRSQPH

-417 DYPVMPG
+417 DYPVMPS

-446 RHMDEFRK
+446 RHIGEFIKK

>member
-1 MKISLILKHQAVK
+1 MSLQISKKFSEIL
-14 TIPAAFLGMALL
+14 LSALL
-26 FPLSVRAE
+26 AGALTLPAFAE
-34 GMTADEMLF
+34 EGNIEDLLLQ
-43 HSALAAGK
+43 SALAAGREE
-51 DDGAAAEQVEE
+51 GAVPAQAEE
-62 KSDTGENLILLT
+62 KAGPQEKLILLT

-96 DRNSPLEQHLY
+96 DRNSPVENHLY
-107 DNQRIYS
+107 DNQRIYT
-114 NQVLVDLSAF
+114 NQVLVDLAAF

-148 SSPMEVRSTMKV
+148 SSPMEVRSTMKPV
-160 VKRNA
+160 NRNA

-170 YRPGNGST
+170 YHPGNGST

-193 KYEVEVTDAYP
+193 SYEVEVTDRYP
-204 ENTEGT
+204 ENPDGT
-210 APSKYCVFSKTTTLS
+210 APSKYRVFSKTTTLS

-247 GNPVGIWSLPEK
+247 GNPLGIWSLPEK

-319 FERDVLPFHVKY
+319 FDRDVLPFHVKY

-345 DPQKVIGHLEAIQKK
+345 DPQKVIGHLEAIRKK
-360 CLEHH
+360 CEEHH

-388 TYSGWKESVETV
+388 TYSGWKESVDTV
-400 NSWIRSQPH
+400 NSWIRTQPH

-417 DYPVMPG
+417 DYSVMPG

-446 RHMDEFRK
+446 RHMGEFRK

>member
-1 MKISLILKHQAVK
+1 MSLQISKKFSGILLSALLAGAL
-14 TIPAAFLGMALL
+14 TIPAFAEEGNIEDLL
-26 FPLSVRAE
+26 LQ
-34 GMTADEMLF
+34 
-43 HSALAAGK
+43 SALAAGREE
-51 DDGAAAEQVEE
+51 GAVPAQAEE
-62 KSDTGENLILLT
+62 KAGPQEKLILLT

-96 DRNSPLEQHLY
+96 DRNSPVENHLY
-107 DNQRIYS
+107 DNQRIYT
-114 NQVLVDLSAF
+114 NQVLVDLAAF

-148 SSPMEVRSTMKV
+148 SSPMEVRSTMKPV
-160 VKRNA
+160 SRNA

-170 YRPGNGST
+170 YHPGNGST

-193 KYEVEVTDAYP
+193 RYEVEVTDRYP
-204 ENTEGT
+204 ENPDGT
-210 APSKYCVFSKTTTLS
+210 APSKYRVFSKTTTLS

-247 GNPVGIWSLPEK
+247 GNPLGIWSLPEK

-319 FERDVLPFHVKY
+319 FDRDVLPFHVKY

-345 DPQKVIGHLEAIQKK
+345 DPQKVIGHLEAIRKK
-360 CLEHH
+360 CEEHH
-365 IIPILLTIVPI
+365 IVPILLTIVPI

-388 TYSGWKESVETV
+388 TYSGWKESVDTV
-400 NSWIRSQPH
+400 NSWIRTQPH

-417 DYPVMPG
+417 DYSVMPG

-446 RHMDEFRK
+446 RHMGEFRK

>member
-1 MKISLILKHQAVK
+1 MKSVYAAALAALCILLS
-14 TIPAAFLGMALL
+14 IPAAGQ
-26 FPLSVRAE
+26 AE
-34 GMTADEMLF
+34 TPSPAASSYEN
-43 HSALAAGK
+43 SALAAGK
-51 DDGAAAEQVEE
+51 ADGPSDSPAAPEE
-62 KSDTGENLILLT
+62 SREKLVLLT
-74 WQEDPES
+74 WQDDPES
-81 VRYEVEIFRGLPENL
+81 VRYEVEIFRGLPSDL
-96 DRNSPLEQHLY
+96 DRNQPLEDHLY

-114 NQVLVDLSAF
+114 NKVLVDLSQF
-124 PPGEAPLYW
+124 PDGPEPLYW
-133 RVRPIDANWQGMGPF
+133 RVRPIDANWEGMGPF
-148 SSPMEVRSTMKV
+148 SSPMEVRSTMKPV
-160 VKRNA
+160 SRNA
-165 PYPHV
+165 PYPNV

-193 KYEVEVTDAYP
+193 KYEVEVTSAYP

-210 APSKYCVFSKTTTLS
+210 APSKYRVFSKITSLS

-234 GTFYWRVRGMDEN
+234 GTFYWRVRGLDEN
-247 GNPVGIWSLPEK
+247 GNAIGIWSMPEK

-266 HFEVGI
+266 HFDVGI
-272 FGDSI
+272 YGDSI

-319 FERDVLPFHVKY
+319 FDHDVLPFHVKY

-345 DPQKVIGHLEAIQKK
+345 DPNKVIGHLEAIRKK
-360 CLEHH
+360 CIEHH
-365 IIPILLTIVPI
+365 ITPILLTIVPI

-388 TYSGWKESVETV
+388 TYSGWKESVDTV
-400 NSWIRSQPH
+400 NSWIRTQPH

-446 RHMDEFRK
+446 RHMGEFMK

>member
-1 MKISLILKHQAVK
+1 MSLQISKKLSGILL
-14 TIPAAFLGMALL
+14 TALL
-26 FPLSVRAE
+26 AGTLTLPAFAE
-34 GMTADEMLF
+34 EGNIEDLLLQ
-43 HSALAAGK
+43 SALAAGREE
-51 DDGAAAEQVEE
+51 GAVPAQAEE
-62 KSDTGENLILLT
+62 KAGPQEKLILLT

-96 DRNSPLEQHLY
+96 DRNSPVENRLY
-107 DNQRIYS
+107 DNQRIYT
-114 NQVLVDLSAF
+114 NQVLVDLAAF

-148 SSPMEVRSTMKV
+148 SSPMEVRSTMKPV
-160 VKRNA
+160 SRNA

-170 YRPGNGST
+170 YHPGNGST

-193 KYEVEVTDAYP
+193 SYEVEVTDRYP
-204 ENTEGT
+204 ENPDGT
-210 APSKYCVFSKTTTLS
+210 APSKYRVFSKTTTLS

-247 GNPVGIWSLPEK
+247 GNPLGIWSLPEK

-319 FERDVLPFHVKY
+319 FDRDVLPFHVKY

-345 DPQKVIGHLEAIQKK
+345 DPQKVIGHLEAIRKK
-360 CLEHH
+360 CEEHH
-365 IIPILLTIVPI
+365 IVPILLTIVPI

-388 TYSGWKESVETV
+388 TYSGWKESVDTV
-400 NSWIRSQPH
+400 NSWIRTQPH

-417 DYPVMPG
+417 DYSVMPG

-446 RHMDEFRK
+446 RHMGEFRK

>member
-1 MKISLILKHQAVK
+1 MKSVYAAALAAFCILLS
-14 TIPAAFLGMALL
+14 IPAAGQAETA
-26 FPLSVRAE
+26 FPAPSSYE
-34 GMTADEMLF
+34 N
-43 HSALAAGK
+43 SALAAGK
-51 DDGAAAEQVEE
+51 ADGPTDSPAVREE
-62 KSDTGENLILLT
+62 SKEKLVLLT
-74 WQEDPES
+74 WQDDPES
-81 VRYEVEIFRGLPENL
+81 VRYEVEIFRGLPSDL
-96 DRNSPLEQHLY
+96 DRNQPLEDHLY

-114 NQVLVDLSAF
+114 NKVLVDLSQF
-124 PPGEAPLYW
+124 PDGPEPLYW
-133 RVRPIDANWQGMGPF
+133 RVRPIDANWEGMGPF
-148 SSPMEVRSTMKV
+148 SSPMEVRSTMKPV
-160 VKRNA
+160 SRNA
-165 PYPHV
+165 PYPNV

-193 KYEVEVTDAYP
+193 KYEVEVTSAYP

-210 APSKYCVFSKTTTLS
+210 APSKYRVFSKITSLS

-234 GTFYWRVRGMDEN
+234 GTFYWRVRGLDEN
-247 GNPVGIWSLPEK
+247 GNAVGIWSMPEK

-266 HFEVGI
+266 HFDVGI
-272 FGDSI
+272 YGDSI

-319 FERDVLPFHVKY
+319 FDHDVLPFHVKY

-345 DPQKVIGHLEAIQKK
+345 DPNKVIGHLEAIRKK
-360 CLEHH
+360 CIEHH
-365 IIPILLTIVPI
+365 ITPILLTIVPI

-388 TYSGWKESVETV
+388 TYSGWQESVKIV
-400 NSWIRSQPH
+400 NDYIKSQPH

-417 DYPVMPG
+417 DYPVMPS

-446 RHMDEFRK
+446 RHIGEFIKK

>member
-1 MKISLILKHQAVK
+1 MSLQISKKFSGIL
-14 TIPAAFLGMALL
+14 LSALL
-26 FPLSVRAE
+26 AGALTLPAFAE
-34 GMTADEMLF
+34 EGNIEDLLLQ
-43 HSALAAGK
+43 SALAAGREE
-51 DDGAAAEQVEE
+51 GAVPTQAEE
-62 KSDTGENLILLT
+62 KAGPQEKLILLT

-96 DRNSPLEQHLY
+96 DRNSPVENHLY
-107 DNQRIYS
+107 DNQRIYT
-114 NQVLVDLSAF
+114 NQVLVDLAAF

-148 SSPMEVRSTMKV
+148 SSPMEVRSTMKPV
-160 VKRNA
+160 SRNA

-170 YRPGNGST
+170 YHPGNGST

-193 KYEVEVTDAYP
+193 SYEVEVTNRYP
-204 ENTEGT
+204 ENPDGT
-210 APSKYCVFSKTTTLS
+210 APSKYRVFSKTTTLS

-247 GNPVGIWSLPEK
+247 GNPLGIWSLPEK

-319 FERDVLPFHVKY
+319 FDRDVLPFHVKY

-345 DPQKVIGHLEAIQKK
+345 DPQKVIGHLEAIRKK
-360 CLEHH
+360 CEEHH
-365 IIPILLTIVPI
+365 IVPILLTIVPI

-388 TYSGWKESVETV
+388 TYSGWKESVDTV
-400 NSWIRSQPH
+400 NSWIRTQPH

-417 DYPVMPG
+417 DYSVMPG

-446 RHMDEFRK
+446 RHMGEFRK

>member
-1 MKISLILKHQAVK
+1 MNLQISKKFSGIL
-14 TIPAAFLGMALL
+14 LSALL
-26 FPLSVRAE
+26 AGTLTLPAFAE
-34 GMTADEMLF
+34 EGNIEDLLLQ
-43 HSALAAGK
+43 SALAAGREE
-51 DDGAAAEQVEE
+51 GAVPAQAEE
-62 KSDTGENLILLT
+62 KAGPQEKLILLT

-96 DRNSPLEQHLY
+96 DRNSPVENRLY
-107 DNQRIYS
+107 DNQRIYT
-114 NQVLVDLSAF
+114 NQVLVDLAAF

-148 SSPMEVRSTMKV
+148 SSPMEVRSTMKPV
-160 VKRNA
+160 SRNA

-170 YRPGNGST
+170 YHPGNGST

-193 KYEVEVTDAYP
+193 SYEVEVTDRYP
-204 ENTEGT
+204 ENPDGT
-210 APSKYCVFSKTTTLS
+210 APSKYRVFSKTTTLS

-247 GNPVGIWSLPEK
+247 GNPLGIWSLPEK

-319 FERDVLPFHVKY
+319 FDRDVLPFHVKY

-345 DPQKVIGHLEAIQKK
+345 DPQKVIGHLEAIRKK
-360 CLEHH
+360 CEEHH
-365 IIPILLTIVPI
+365 IVPILLTIVPI

-388 TYSGWKESVETV
+388 TYSGWKESVDTV
-400 NSWIRSQPH
+400 NSWIRTQPH

-417 DYPVMPG
+417 DYSVMPG

-446 RHMDEFRK
+446 RHMGEFRK

>member
-1 MKISLILKHQAVK
+1 MSLQISKKFSGILLTAILAGAL
-14 TIPAAFLGMALL
+14 TFPAFAEEGNIEDLL
-26 FPLSVRAE
+26 LQ
-34 GMTADEMLF
+34 
-43 HSALAAGK
+43 SALAAGREE
-51 DDGAAAEQVEE
+51 GAVPAQAEE
-62 KSDTGENLILLT
+62 KAGPQEKLILLT

-96 DRNSPLEQHLY
+96 DRNSPVENHLY
-107 DNQRIYS
+107 DNQRIYT
-114 NQVLVDLSAF
+114 NQVLVDLAAF

-148 SSPMEVRSTMKV
+148 SSPMEVRSTMKPV
-160 VKRNA
+160 SRNA

-170 YRPGNGST
+170 YHPGNGST

-193 KYEVEVTDAYP
+193 SYEVEVTDRYP
-204 ENTEGT
+204 ENPDGT
-210 APSKYCVFSKTTTLS
+210 APSKYRVFSKTTTLS

-247 GNPVGIWSLPEK
+247 GNPLGIWSLPEK

-319 FERDVLPFHVKY
+319 FDRDVLPFHVKY

-345 DPQKVIGHLEAIQKK
+345 DPQKVIGHLEAIRKK
-360 CLEHH
+360 CEEHH
-365 IIPILLTIVPI
+365 IVPILLTIVPI

-388 TYSGWKESVETV
+388 TYSGWKESVDTV
-400 NSWIRSQPH
+400 NSWIRTQPH

-417 DYPVMPG
+417 DYSVMPG

-446 RHMDEFRK
+446 RHMGEFRK

>member
-1 MKISLILKHQAVK
+1 MILQISKKFSEIL
-14 TIPAAFLGMALL
+14 LSALL
-26 FPLSVRAE
+26 AGALTLPAFAE
-34 GMTADEMLF
+34 EGNIEDLLLQ
-43 HSALAAGK
+43 SALAAGREE
-51 DDGAAAEQVEE
+51 GAVPAQAEE
-62 KSDTGENLILLT
+62 KAGPQEKLILLT

-96 DRNSPLEQHLY
+96 DRNSPVENHLY
-107 DNQRIYS
+107 DNQRIYT
-114 NQVLVDLSAF
+114 NQVLVDLAAF

-148 SSPMEVRSTMKV
+148 SSPMEVRSTMKPV
-160 VKRNA
+160 SRNA

-170 YRPGNGST
+170 YHPGNGST

-193 KYEVEVTDAYP
+193 SYEVEVTDRYP
-204 ENTEGT
+204 ENPDGT
-210 APSKYCVFSKTTTLS
+210 APSKYRVFSKTTTLS

-247 GNPVGIWSLPEK
+247 GNPLGIWSLPEK

-319 FERDVLPFHVKY
+319 FDRDVLPFHVKY

-345 DPQKVIGHLEAIQKK
+345 DPQKVIGHLEAIRKK
-360 CLEHH
+360 CEEHH
-365 IIPILLTIVPI
+365 IVPILLTIVPI

-388 TYSGWKESVETV
+388 TYSGWKESVDTV
-400 NSWIRSQPH
+400 NSWIRTQPH

-417 DYPVMPG
+417 DYSVMPG

-446 RHMDEFRK
+446 RHMGEFRKQ

>member
-1 MKISLILKHQAVK
+1 MKSVYAAALAALCILLS
-14 TIPAAFLGMALL
+14 IPAAGQ
-26 FPLSVRAE
+26 AE
-34 GMTADEMLF
+34 TPSPAASSYEN
-43 HSALAAGK
+43 SALAAGK
-51 DDGAAAEQVEE
+51 ADGPSDSPAAPEE
-62 KSDTGENLILLT
+62 SREKLVLLT
-74 WQEDPES
+74 WQDDPES
-81 VRYEVEIFRGLPENL
+81 VRYEVEIFRGLPSDL
-96 DRNSPLEQHLY
+96 DRNQPLEDHLY

-114 NQVLVDLSAF
+114 NKVLVDLSQF
-124 PPGEAPLYW
+124 PDGPEPLYW
-133 RVRPIDANWQGMGPF
+133 RVRPIDANWEGMGPF
-148 SSPMEVRSTMKV
+148 SSPMEVRSTMKPV
-160 VKRNA
+160 SRNA
-165 PYPHV
+165 PYPNV

-193 KYEVEVTDAYP
+193 KYEVEVTSAYP

-210 APSKYCVFSKTTTLS
+210 APSKYRVFSKITSLS
-225 NVYDDNPRI
+225 TVYDDNPRI
-234 GTFYWRVRGMDEN
+234 GTFYWRVRGLDEN
-247 GNPVGIWSLPEK
+247 GNAIGIWSMPEK

-266 HFEVGI
+266 HFDVGI
-272 FGDSI
+272 YGDSI

-319 FERDVLPFHVKY
+319 FDHDVLPFHVKY

-345 DPQKVIGHLEAIQKK
+345 DPNKVIGHLEAIRKK
-360 CLEHH
+360 CIEHH
-365 IIPILLTIVPI
+365 ITPILLTIVPI

-388 TYSGWKESVETV
+388 TYSGWKESVDTV
-400 NSWIRSQPH
+400 NSWIRTQPH

-446 RHMDEFRK
+446 RHMGEFMK

>member
-1 MKISLILKHQAVK
+1 MKFLISSKNSGILL
-14 TIPAAFLGMALL
+14 AAALL
-26 FPLSVRAE
+26 AGALSLPVSAE
-34 GMTADEMLF
+34 EGNIEEMLF
-43 HSALAAGK
+43 KSALAAGR
-51 DDGAAAEQVEE
+51 EE
-62 KSDTGENLILLT
+62 GENPVSEEPVSPKENLILLT

-81 VRYEVEIFRGLPENL
+81 VRYEVEIFRGLPDNL
-96 DRNSPLEQHLY
+96 DRNEPVENHLY
-107 DNQRIYS
+107 DNRRIYS

-133 RVRPIDANWQGMGPF
+133 RVRPIDADWQGMGPF
-148 SSPMEVRSTMKV
+148 SSPMEVRSTMKKV
-160 VKRNA
+160 TRNA

-178 LLYPVYSYAGNPGAA
+178 LLYPVYSYAGNPGAV
-193 KYEVEVTDAYP
+193 KYEVEVTDQYP
-204 ENTEGT
+204 ENRDGTE
-210 APSKYCVFSKTTTLS
+210 PSKYRVFSKVTTLS

-247 GNPVGIWSLPEK
+247 GNPLGIWSLPEK
-259 VRTNPEE
+259 VRTNPDE

-319 FERDVLPFHVKY
+319 FDRDVLPFHVKY

-345 DPQKVIGHLEAIQKK
+345 DPDKVIHHLEAIRKK
-360 CLEHH
+360 CIDHH
-365 IIPILLTIVPI
+365 IVPILLTIVPI

-388 TYSGWKESVETV
+388 TYSGWKESVDTV
-400 NSWIRSQPH
+400 NSWIRTQPH

-446 RHMDEFRK
+446 RHMGEFMK

>member
-1 MKISLILKHQAVK
+1 MKSLIGKNSSK
-14 TIPAAFLGMALL
+14 IIAAALL
-26 FPLSVRAE
+26 ALSFALPVSAE
-34 GMTADEMLF
+34 DGSIEDQLLQ
-43 HSALAAGK
+43 SALAAGREE
-51 DDGAAAEQVEE
+51 GALPSQMEE
-62 KSDTGENLILLT
+62 KAGEQEKLILLT

-96 DRNSPLEQHLY
+96 DRNSPVENHLY
-107 DNQRIYS
+107 DNQRIYT
-114 NQVLVDLSAF
+114 NQVLVDLSTF

-133 RVRPIDANWQGMGPF
+133 RVRPIDANWEGMGPF
-148 SSPMEVRSTMKV
+148 SSPMEVRSTMKPIT
-160 VKRNA
+160 RNA

-178 LLYPVYSYAGNPGAA
+178 LLYPVYSYAGNPGAV
-193 KYEVEVTDAYP
+193 KYEVEVTDQYP
-204 ENTEGT
+204 ENRDGT
-210 APSKYCVFSKTTTLS
+210 GPSKYRVFSKETTLS

-247 GNPVGIWSLPEK
+247 GNPLGIWSLPEK

-319 FERDVLPFHVKY
+319 FDRDVLPFHVKY

-360 CLEHH
+360 CIEHH
-365 IIPILLTIVPI
+365 IVPILLTIVPI

-388 TYSGWKESVETV
+388 TYSGWKESVDTV
-400 NSWIRSQPH
+400 NSWIRTQPH

-446 RHMDEFRK
+446 RHMGEFMK